1 MSDTTL
7 GPPDDTMPDHLAPLT
22 ERRRKLLHALVWLG
36 LNNKR
41 SAEAAGMSEVAA
53 YEAFRAPTFQA
64 ALKAEMKVRRA
75 YGRLGNI
82 PALERIREESKNPMA
97 VVAAV
102 KTLEQIADD
111 GPQQASGERPGY
123 VIAISDSLL
132 ARLGPG
138 AQIARQG
145 AHEDKPLIEHEPIGR
160 DLVQRADEDDEGS

>member
-1 MSDTTL
+1 MSAELAEDVD
-7 GPPDDTMPDHLAPLT
+7 GIPAHLAPLT
-22 ERRRKLLHALVWLG
+22 PARRRLIHAFVWLG
-36 LNNKR
+36 LNNR
-41 SAEAAGMSEVAA
+41 EAAKYAGISEAA
-53 YEAFRAPTFQA
+53 LYQALHTSTFQH
-64 ALKAEMKVRRA
+64 ALKTELKVRRTNA
-75 YGRLGNI
+75 RLGNI
-82 PALERIREESKNPMA
+82 PALERIRDNSENAMA

-160 DLVQRADEDDEGS
+160 DLVQRADEDDEGR